1 MLEGRWKL
9 LFTTRPGSASP
20 IQKAFIGIDAFTVYQ
35 EISGAAGQGR
45 VNNVVDFGPKLGYLK
60 AGQLAA
66 MFPFHLVT
74 SPPGKTPVHL
84 PHHANTSNGKQQMI
98 YTSGQK

>member
-1 MLEGRWKL
+1 MQGPTASPLLEGRWKL

-45 VNNVVDFGPKLGYLK
+45 VNNVVDFGPKFGFLK
-60 AGQLAA
+60 AGQL
-66 MFPFHLVT
+66 
-74 SPPGKTPVHL
+74 PVIMS
-84 PHHANTSNGKQQMI
+84 AT
-98 YTSGQK
+98 